1 LGGPKHLHQS
11 TTIPPYILES
21 LVMHASN
28 KFDMSAIDSYFLV
41 FGLVENVYILHFFL
55 ELGNEKL

>member
-1 LGGPKHLHQS
+1 
-11 TTIPPYILES
+11 
-21 LVMHASN
+21 MHASN